1 MSGKPSAYPPSSHT
15 HTQAQIEGLSAALA
29 SAGETAQWGSVS
41 GKPSAYPP
49 SSHTHSSLDRGGNR
63 LFLDSTGGVHQSVGG
78 VSTLTFDHT
87 GKMSRGSV
95 PSSHV
100 TGLEDRLAAIEY
112 RSGPRDISS
121 MLRNGWAGTISLL
134 RIGASVSVY
143 LENLSSANATS
154 TVFLTLPSGFRPPAR
169 PGARVYRVMITAGG
183 VPPVMRQADIDSG
196 GNCRIFTTTGVAE
209 TFSGSLEF
217 TTPDA
222 IPTTLPGDP
231 A

>member
-1 MSGKPSAYPPSSHT
+1 MHRTSTDRAWNTDRTLAIDADGIEVELPPKNHI
-15 HTQAQIEGLSAALA
+15 HG
-29 SAGETAQWGSVS
+29 
-41 GKPSAYPP
+41 
-49 SSHTHSSLDRGGNR
+49 SLDRGGNR

-95 PSSHV
+95 PPGSV
-100 TGLEDRLAAIEY
+100 DGLQDRLDALEY
-112 RSGPRDISS
+112 DSGPRDVSGI
-121 MLRNGWAGTISLL
+121 LRNGWAGTISLL

-143 LENLSSANATS
+143 FENLSSAEATS
-154 TVFLTLPSGFRPPAR
+154 IVFLPLPSGFRPPSR

-183 VPPVMRQADIDSG
+183 VPPVMRQADIDSY

-209 TFSGSLEF
+209 SFSGSLEF
-217 TTPDA
+217 TTPDSV
-222 IPTTLPGDP
+222 PTTLPGTP